1 MGQVIGW
8 DALLA
13 EREQWRRQ
21 GKVVVWTNGCFDLF
35 HAGHLRSLRQARDL
49 GDILVVGVNSDESV
63 RGLKGPG
70 RPLVPQEDRAELLAG
85 LVCVDYAVIFDEATP
100 EAALAGLRPNIHCKG
115 DDYGPGGKAVPE
127 AAVVEAYGGRVCFLP
142 LCRGSRGRSLSGEYA
157 SWKPAMAAHETPHGF
172 AGLGWDAF

>member
-1 MGQVIGW
+1 MGQVFGW

-35 HAGHLRSLRQARDL
+35 HVGHLRSLRQARGL

-85 LVCVDYAVIFDEATP
+85 LVCVDYAVIFNEATP
-100 EAALAGLRPNIHCKG
+100 EAALARLRPNIHCKG
-115 DDYGPGGKAVPE
+115 DDYGPGGKPVPE
-127 AAVVEAYGGRVCFLP
+127 GAVVEAYGGRVCFLP
-142 LCRGSRGRSLSGEYA
+142 LVPGISSTELIRRTRELEAGDGSA
-157 SWKPAMAAHETPHGF
+157 
-172 AGLGWDAF
+172 